1 MLSSIILEIAVKDDE
16 KSKTDCLGLLKSN
29 EQGSFVNGLSHE
41 LIKFETDRQ
50 IQDTVGT

>member
-41 LIKFETDRQ
+41 LLTSFDKKDNRDVRE
-50 IQDTVGT
+50 